1 MAGDFG
7 IWQVDEETKAS
18 HRLEKADRTATE
30 AMLED
35 VFIRNPTMLMP
46 GLELVGRQLR
56 TATGPLDLLGIDSEG
71 RLTLFELKRGE
82 VPRKAVTQAVDYA
95 SWLDSLDEAELLDRI
110 VKNSGQH
117 GVGSIDKFEAWYE
130 DHADWDS
137 LEALRPVRIVLV
149 GLGADASA
157 RRMVEWLAAKDVE
170 IDLLTFAGYRC
181 GDRMLLARQLEDG
194 DAARRQE
201 KRRQEAGRRAE
212 IRLNRQNAIDTKVD
226 EHGMR
231 DWWREAVGIL
241 ERDFRLAYRA
251 NFGITF
257 YRQRARTLSTGVGAK
272 GSHIIEIAEPGVI
285 RIVFLPA
292 AVDLCLDEFE
302 ELKPVIPFDLEPPP
316 HAPTTERVAEQWFCR
331 LDEGQWREHKGSI
344 ESLVRVVG
352 EGWRRSAE

>member
-7 IWQVDEETKAS
+7 IWQVDEATKDS

-46 GLELVGRQLR
+46 GLELVGRQIR

-95 SWLDSLDEAELLDRI
+95 SWLDSLDEPDLWEEI
-110 VKNSGQH
+110 EKNSGRH
-117 GVGSIDKFEAWYE
+117 GVGSIEKFEAWYE

-157 RRMVEWLAAKDVE
+157 RRMVEWLVAKGVE

-194 DAARRQE
+194 DAVRIQAKQRQE
-201 KRRQEAGRRAE
+201 GSRRAE
-212 IRLNRQNAIDTKVD
+212 IRLNRQNAIDARVD
-226 EHGMR
+226 EYGMR
-231 DWWREAVGIL
+231 DLWQDAVAVI
-241 ERDFRLAYRA
+241 ERDCRPRYRA

-257 YRQRARTLSTGVGAK
+257 FRRNARALSTGVRAK
-272 GSHIIEIAEPGVI
+272 GSHKIEIAKRGVI
-285 RIVFLPA
+285 RIVFLPV
-292 AVDLCLDEFE
+292 AVDLCVDKFE
-302 ELKPVIPFDLEPPP
+302 ELKHVIPFDLEPPP
-316 HAPTTERVAEQWFCR
+316 NAPTTERVAEQWYCQ
-331 LDEGQWREHKGSI
+331 LDEGRWREHKSSI

-352 EGWRRSAE
+352 ERWRQSAE